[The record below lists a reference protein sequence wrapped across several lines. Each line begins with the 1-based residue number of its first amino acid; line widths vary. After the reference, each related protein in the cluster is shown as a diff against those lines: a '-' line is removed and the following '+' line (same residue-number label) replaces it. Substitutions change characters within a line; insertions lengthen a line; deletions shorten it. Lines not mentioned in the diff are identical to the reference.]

1 MSNREL
7 YIWVLNASEIHD
19 KINLKSWSSGAYS
32 KKEHIISKAL
42 AFTLLSKNYVI
53 QRNIKL
59 PNNEVT
65 YETTVDKG
73 KLNINTLLKKLEKLV

>member
-19 KINLKSWSSGAYS
+19 KIKFKSWSSGAYS
-32 KKEHIISKAL
+32 KKEHIIGKTL
-42 AFTLLSKNYVI
+42 TFTLLGKNYTI

-65 YETTVDKG
+65 HEITVDKG
-73 KLNINTLLKKLEKLV
+73 KLNINTLFKKLEKLV